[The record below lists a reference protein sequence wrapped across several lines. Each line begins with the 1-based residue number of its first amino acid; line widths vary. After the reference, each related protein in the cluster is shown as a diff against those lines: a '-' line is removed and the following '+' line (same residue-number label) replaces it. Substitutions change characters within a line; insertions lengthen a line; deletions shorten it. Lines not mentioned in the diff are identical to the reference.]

1 MAASAL
7 SAGVFLS
14 CSHFERPRHASL
26 PNAWSI
32 IVKLLRHTF
41 EHLAVGAAALGI
53 LPVIMFS
60 HGAWSQARTIKL
72 INPFPPG
79 GTADIIGRVVTE
91 QISRTRGIAFVLE
104 NRPGAGTVIGAEA
117 VARATPD
124 GNTLLI
130 NSTALLI
137 SSHLRT
143 LNFDPLTAF
152 APICELTQS
161 PQILFVNSSSPYR
174 TMGEFVAAARA
185 KPGELTLAS
194 TGPATNSHISF
205 ENFKR
210 AAKVAITF
218 VPFPGNAPTVNAVLG
233 GHVTVGI
240 ANYADLFGHFQAG
253 KLRALATVTAT
264 RLDPMP
270 DLPTVAEAGYKE
282 FEYVTWFGIL
292 APAKTPDPTVTQLSE
307 WFAAARQAE
316 EVKAKL
322 VVQGLYPMHG
332 CGAEFAAFMRKE
344 YEKWGR
350 VIREA
355 NIKAE

>member
-1 MAASAL
+1 MKFPL
-7 SAGVFLS
+7 RRNFL
-14 CSHFERPRHASL
+14 
-26 PNAWSI
+26 
-32 IVKLLRHTF
+32 
-41 EHLAVGAAALGI
+41 HLAAGAAVLSI
-53 LPVIMFS
+53 LSVTMFS
-60 HGAWSQARTIKL
+60 HDSLSQARTIKL

-91 QISRTRGIAFVLE
+91 QISRTRGVTFVLE

-137 SSHLRT
+137 SAHLRT

-152 APICELTQS
+152 APICQLTQS
-161 PQILFVNSSSPYR
+161 PQILFVNGASPFR

-194 TGPATNSHISF
+194 TGPATNAHISF

-210 AAKVAITF
+210 AAKVLITY

-240 ANYADLFGHFQAG
+240 ANYADLVGHFQAG

-264 RLDPMP
+264 RIDPMP

-292 APAKTPDPTVTQLSE
+292 APAKSPDPIVKQLSE

-322 VVQGLYPMHG
+322 VMQGLYPMNE
-332 CGAEFAAFMRKE
+332 CGTEFAMFMRSE
-344 YEKWGR
+344 FEKWGR
-350 VIREA
+350 VIGEA
-355 NIKAE
+355 NIKAQ

>member
-1 MAASAL
+1 MEDSL
-7 SAGVFLS
+7 KFLRRQ
-14 CSHFERPRHASL
+14 FL
-26 PNAWSI
+26 
-32 IVKLLRHTF
+32 
-41 EHLAVGAAALGI
+41 HLAAGAAAFCI
-53 LPVIMFS
+53 LSVTMIS
-60 HGAWSQARTIKL
+60 HGAWSQVRTIRL

-91 QISRTRGIAFVLE
+91 QISRTRGVTFVLE
-104 NRPGAGTVIGAEA
+104 NRPGAGTVIGAEV
-117 VARATPD
+117 VARATAD

-137 SSHLRT
+137 SANLRK
-143 LNFDPLTAF
+143 LNFDPLAAF
-152 APICELTQS
+152 APICELMQS
-161 PQILFVNSSSPYR
+161 PQILFVNSTSPYR
-174 TMGEFVAAARA
+174 TMGDFVAAARA
-185 KPGELTLAS
+185 KPGELSLAS

-210 AAKVAITF
+210 AANVSITF

-233 GHVTVGI
+233 GHVSIGI
-240 ANYADLFGHFQAG
+240 ANYADLVGHFQAG
-253 KLRALATVTAT
+253 KLRAIATVAPT
-264 RLDPMP
+264 RVDPMP

-292 APAKTPDPTVTQLSE
+292 APAKTPNPTVEQLSE
-307 WFAAARQAE
+307 WFAAARAAE

-322 VVQGLYPMHG
+322 VVQGLYPMSG

-344 YEKWGR
+344 YENWGR

>member
-1 MAASAL
+1 L
-7 SAGVFLS
+7 SQ
-14 CSHFERPRHASL
+14 
-26 PNAWSI
+26 
-32 IVKLLRHTF
+32 T
-41 EHLAVGAAALGI
+41 
-53 LPVIMFS
+53 
-60 HGAWSQARTIKL
+60 RTIKL

-79 GTADIIGRVVTE
+79 GTADIIGRIVTE
-91 QISRTRGIAFVLE
+91 QIGRTRGVTFVIE
-104 NRPGAGTVIGAEA
+104 NRPGAGTVIGAEV

-124 GNTLLI
+124 GNTLLL
-130 NSTALLI
+130 NSSAVLI
-137 SSHLRT
+137 GAHLRK
-143 LNFDPLTAF
+143 LNFDPLSSF
-152 APICELTQS
+152 APICNLTQS
-161 PQILFVNSSSPYR
+161 PQILFVDSASPYR
-174 TMGEFVAAARA
+174 TMGDFVTAARA
-185 KPGELTLAS
+185 KPSELTLAS

-210 AAKVAITF
+210 AAKVSITF
-218 VPFPGNAPTVNAVLG
+218 VPFPGNAPTINAVLG

-240 ANYADLFGHFQAG
+240 ANYADLVGHFQAG
-253 KLRALATVTAT
+253 KLRALATVTPT

-270 DLPTVAEAGYKE
+270 DLPTVAETGYKE

-292 APAKTPDPTVTQLSE
+292 APAKTPETTVKELSD

-322 VVQGLYPMHG
+322 VVQGLYPMNE
-332 CGAEFAAFMRKE
+332 CGVGYAAFMRAE